1 MADGTACCGASHGCL
16 ADRLKEFAT
25 KELASAEIRAIC
37 HDWHGIDGGRGHY
50 TSAMTGTD
58 AIEPPC
64 DVTCEYP
71 AGCRRAWLFWSLPA
85 LFFLYEFMLRVSP
98 SVVESTL
105 QSEFSATAAAFGFT
119 MGMYYFAYAPM
130 QLVVGLLLDK
140 FGSRRPLAIAALVCG
155 LGAALFAMASSLGM
169 LGAGRLLAGVG
180 SAFAYVGT
188 IYVASVWFPSS
199 RLALIAGVT
208 AALGMVGAVAG
219 ETVLGWVDHSV
230 DWRMSTWGF
239 AIVAL
244 CLGIGI
250 WLLVPKR
257 PAWFEHN
264 VLASRRMHGGGIFS
278 GLNCVFRS
286 RQTWILS
293 LIAGM
298 LYLPV
303 GTFGAL
309 WGDSYMASCLKLSAS
324 EAANADAMI
333 FVGIAISAPLLG
345 WLSDRTGHRRR
356 VLVIGLLIALVA
368 TVGLLMLSA
377 SESSA
382 TFPLLFVLGFGVG
395 SIVVAFPMAMELNP
409 HHARGAAITFVN
421 FFQMLLAGI
430 GQWFIGVLL
439 DWGKPAGPA
448 ATYDVSDYRTAFLM
462 LPAGLVLA
470 LGLSFFLKA
479 PRPIATG

>member
-1 MADGTACCGASHGCL
+1 MADGPAYCGTCLGCL
-16 ADRLKEFAT
+16 ADRPKEFAT
-25 KELASAEIRAIC
+25 KELASAEVWAIC
-37 HDWHGIDGGRGHY
+37 HVWHDIARGPGHY
-50 TSAMTGTD
+50 TSVMNRTD

-71 AGCRRAWLFWSLPA
+71 AGCRRAWLFWLLPA

-105 QSEFSATAAAFGFT
+105 QSEFSATAAAFGLT
-119 MGMYYFAYAPM
+119 MGMYYYAYAPM
-130 QLVVGLLLDK
+130 QLIVGLLLDK
-140 FGSRRPLAIAALVCG
+140 FGSRRPLAIAALVCA
-155 LGAALFAMASSLGM
+155 LGAALFAMATSLGM
-169 LGAGRLLAGVG
+169 LGAGRLLQGVG

-199 RLALIAGVT
+199 RLAFIAGVT
-208 AALGMVGAVAG
+208 AALGMAGAVAG
-219 ETVLGWVDHSV
+219 ETVLSHIDHSL
-230 DWRMSTWGF
+230 DWRMSTWWL

-244 CLGIGI
+244 GLGIGI
-250 WLLVPKR
+250 WILVPKR

-264 VLASRRMHGGGIFS
+264 VLTSRRKHGGGIFS
-278 GLNCVFRS
+278 GLSCVLRS

-293 LIAGM
+293 LITGM

-309 WGDSYMASCLKLSAS
+309 WGDSYMASLKMDPSD
-324 EAANADAMI
+324 AATADAMLFI
-333 FVGIAISAPLLG
+333 GLGISAPFLG
-345 WLSDRTGHRRR
+345 WLADRTGHHRRM
-356 VLVIGLLIALVA
+356 LVIGLLIALVA
-368 TVGLLMLSA
+368 IVGLLMLS
-377 SESSA
+377 SSDSSA
-382 TFPLLFVLGFGVG
+382 AFPLLFVLGFGVG
-395 SIVVAFPMAMELNP
+395 SMVVAFPMAMELNP

-439 DWGKPAGPA
+439 DWGKPTGSV

-462 LPAGLVLA
+462 LPVGLVLA
-470 LGLSFFLKA
+470 LGLTFFLRA
-479 PRPIATG
+479 SRPIATG